1 MDRVHDYESCGIG
14 SIPIMSVFARIVQ
27 WREHG
32 SSKAMI
38 LVRFQVWVFIF
49 GEVAEMDY
57 RTSPENWQPSVMAV
71 RGFESHP
78 LRLLYVVVTV
88 RSIKLATPSLL
99 TL

>member
-1 MDRVHDYESCGIG
+1 MDRVHDYESCDIG

-49 GEVAEMDY
+49 GEVAE
-57 RTSPENWQPSVMAV
+57 P
-71 RGFESHP
+71 G
-78 LRLLYVVVTV
+78 LLHQ
-88 RSIKLATPSLL
+88 S
-99 TL
+99 